1 MCHGFFSFLCHLGEL
16 EESMTELE
24 ESRRKLV
31 NLKMQKDGAADVHI
45 SVLSA
50 VNGVSSPDK
59 SADRTMG
66 FRELKES
73 VEEAKVYLQLS
84 FLCPNAMHFHTE
96 FFLLLV
102 DYLCSPTNCI
112 DAGSHPSF

>member
-1 MCHGFFSFLCHLGEL
+1 
-16 EESMTELE
+16 MTELE

-31 NLKMQKDGAADVHI
+31 NLKMQKDGVADVHI

-59 SADRTMG
+59 PADRTMG

-73 VEEAKVYLQLS
+73 VEEAKMLAAARLS
-84 FLCPNAMHFHTE
+84 ELGSCPFR
-96 FFLLLV
+96 F
-102 DYLCSPTNCI
+102 
-112 DAGSHPSF
+112 GSRRNKFS

>member
-1 MCHGFFSFLCHLGEL
+1 
-16 EESMTELE
+16 MTELE

-84 FLCPNAMHFHTE
+84 FLCPNAHTE
-96 FFLLLV
+96 FSLLLV

>member
-1 MCHGFFSFLCHLGEL
+1 
-16 EESMTELE
+16 MTELE

-31 NLKMQKDGAADVHI
+31 NLKMQKDGVADVHI

-73 VEEAKVYLQLS
+73 VEEAKGNVGL
-84 FLCPNAMHFHTE
+84 TE
-96 FFLLLV
+96 YRAEKDDVITAYEYDNSVAQGLW
-102 DYLCSPTNCI
+102 S
-112 DAGSHPSF
+112 

>member
-1 MCHGFFSFLCHLGEL
+1 
-16 EESMTELE
+16 MTELE

-31 NLKMQKDGAADVHI
+31 NLKMQKDGVADVHI

-73 VEEAKVYLQLS
+73 VEEAKVYLQGNEGL
-84 FLCPNAMHFHTE
+84 TE
-96 FFLLLV
+96 YRAEKVSLRA
-102 DYLCSPTNCI
+102 D
-112 DAGSHPSF
+112 

>member
-1 MCHGFFSFLCHLGEL
+1 
-16 EESMTELE
+16 MTELE

-31 NLKMQKDGAADVHI
+31 NLKMQKDGVADVHI

-73 VEEAKVYLQLS
+73 VEEAKGNVGL
-84 FLCPNAMHFHTE
+84 TE
-96 FFLLLV
+96 YRAEKVSLRA
-102 DYLCSPTNCI
+102 D
-112 DAGSHPSF
+112 

>member
-1 MCHGFFSFLCHLGEL
+1 MA
-16 EESMTELE
+16 ELE

-31 NLKMQKDGAADVHI
+31 NLKMQKDGASGVQV

-59 SADRTMG
+59 PADRTMG

-73 VEEAKVYLQLS
+73 VEEAKVCVQFYLT
-84 FLCPNAMHFHTE
+84 FLQMQYYLFVLLYRN
-96 FFLLLV
+96 FFAA
-102 DYLCSPTNCI
+102 S
-112 DAGSHPSF
+112 

>member
-1 MCHGFFSFLCHLGEL
+1 
-16 EESMTELE
+16 MTELE

-31 NLKMQKDGAADVHI
+31 NLKMQKDGVADVHI

-73 VEEAKVYLQLS
+73 VEEAKMLAAARLS
-84 FLCPNAMHFHTE
+84 ELGSCPFR
-96 FFLLLV
+96 F
-102 DYLCSPTNCI
+102 
-112 DAGSHPSF
+112 GS